1 MGVAHRW
8 QEGDFLPNLL
18 SRTYLRGG
26 NGVPAS
32 GLEGMFRRT
41 SSLLLLLPVWILIQT
56 AGSVAQEP
64 DIWYPSTYEP
74 GTRIN
79 LFASW
84 SGVSADE
91 GFVASLPPGWGL
103 SAATGV
109 RQAHRHVPLDVVR
122 LSNGQYLL
130 QPSESLRRTYDII
143 LQIETSEDE
152 TFWNSRFSLAPA
164 VKIGSTYVP
173 DEAHIRRGELRS
185 KSGASSGYALAFEED
200 FTALHVQSQLLE
212 TLLDSHTLEF
222 WIRTTVLDAVILST
236 WDGATDSPYPIE
248 FMIDPQGRIR
258 YYRNTIGHHVTLA
271 TEFPVADGIWHHVA
285 LVHDA
290 ETDWTKLYVD
300 GAIADSLLDPAG
312 IHLSGMYPLALGGRV
327 GEQEIEF
334 IGELDE
340 LRLWPAAR
348 TALQIHAAMQQ
359 ESPQGSALA
368 LDFESRESF
377 GSFREGNAIRYRVPG
392 GPSFGPL
399 VHSFSGIAFDEG
411 VSLTWEDE
419 DPASEAFLIER
430 SEDGLEFERLTRIER
445 LSRNTPW
452 SFTDLEAPS
461 RVVFY
466 RLLQETRN
474 RSPRIVGT
482 IKLGLAPQS
491 EPPPAEIVGNYPNP
505 FNPRTS
511 ITYEVRESQHL
522 RLSIIDLTGHLVTVL
537 VDRQHEPGTFESTW
551 DANELPSGTY
561 FVRLQGLNGTVQT
574 RQILLT
580 K

>member
-1 MGVAHRW
+1 
-8 QEGDFLPNLL
+8 
-18 SRTYLRGG
+18 
-26 NGVPAS
+26 
-32 GLEGMFRRT
+32 MFRRT
-41 SSLLLLLPVWILIQT
+41 SSLLLLLPVWILVQIT
-56 AGSVAQEP
+56 GSVAQAP

-109 RQAHRHVPLDVVR
+109 RQAHRHVPLDVVS

-130 QPSESLRRTYDII
+130 QPSEPLRRTYDII

-152 TFWNSRFSLAPA
+152 TFWSSRFSIAPA

-173 DEAHIRRGELRS
+173 DEAHIRRGELHS
-185 KSGASSGYALAFEED
+185 KSGTSFGYALGFEED

-222 WIRTTVLDAVILST
+222 WIRTIALDAVILST

-248 FMIDPQGRIR
+248 FTIDPQGRIR

-312 IHLSGMYPLALGGRV
+312 IHLSGIYPIALGGRV

-474 RSPRIVGT
+474 RPPRIVGT

>member
-1 MGVAHRW
+1 
-8 QEGDFLPNLL
+8 
-18 SRTYLRGG
+18 
-26 NGVPAS
+26 
-32 GLEGMFRRT
+32 MFRRT
-41 SSLLLLLPVWILIQT
+41 GSLLLLLPVWTLVQI
-56 AGSVAQEP
+56 AGSVAQAP
-64 DIWYPSTYEP
+64 DTDIWYPSTYEP
-74 GTRIN
+74 GTSIN

-84 SGVSADE
+84 NGVSADE
-91 GFVASLPPGWGL
+91 GFVVSLPSGWGL
-103 SAATGV
+103 NTATGV
-109 RQAHRHVPLDVVR
+109 RQAHRHVTLDVVS
-122 LSNGQYLL
+122 LPNGQYLL
-130 QPSESLRRTYDII
+130 LPSEPLRRTYDII
-143 LQIETSEDE
+143 VQVETSKDD
-152 TFWNSRFSLAPA
+152 TFWNSRFSIAPA
-164 VKIGSTYVP
+164 VKMGSTYVP

-185 KSGASSGYALAFEED
+185 KSDASFGYALAFEKD
-200 FTALHVQSQLLE
+200 FNALHVQSQSLEVLLG
-212 TLLDSHTLEF
+212 SHTLEF

-236 WDGATDSPYPIE
+236 WNGATDSPYPIE

-271 TEFPVADGIWHHVA
+271 TEFPVADGTWHHVA

-290 ETDWTKLYVD
+290 ETDWTQLYVN
-300 GAIADSLLDPAG
+300 GAKADSLLDPAD
-312 IHLSGMYPLALGGRV
+312 IHLGGTYPLALGGRV
-327 GEQEIEF
+327 GEQEVEF
-334 IGELDE
+334 VGELDE
-340 LRLWPAAR
+340 LRVWPVAR
-348 TALQIHAAMQQ
+348 TGLQIHATMQQ

-399 VHSFSGIAFDEG
+399 VHSFRGIAFDEG
-411 VSLTWEDE
+411 VTLTWKDE
-419 DPASEAFLIER
+419 DPASKAFLIER
-430 SEDGLEFERLTRIER
+430 SEDGLGFERLTRIEYSS
-445 LSRNTPW
+445 LNTPW
-452 SFTDLEAPS
+452 SYTDLEPPS

-466 RLLQETRN
+466 RLVQETQN
-474 RSPRIVGT
+474 RPPRIVGT

-522 RLSIIDLTGHLVTVL
+522 QLSIIDLSGHLVAVL
-537 VDRQHEPGTFESTW
+537 VDRQHEPGTFESSW
-551 DANELPSGTY
+551 DANEWPSGTY

>member
-1 MGVAHRW
+1 
-8 QEGDFLPNLL
+8 
-18 SRTYLRGG
+18 
-26 NGVPAS
+26 
-32 GLEGMFRRT
+32 MFRRT
-41 SSLLLLLPVWILIQT
+41 SSLLLLLPVWILVQI
-56 AGSVAQEP
+56 AGSAAQAP
-64 DIWYPSTYEP
+64 DIDIWYPSTYEP

-103 SAATGV
+103 SRATGV
-109 RQAHRHVPLDVVR
+109 RQAHRHVPLDVVS

-130 QPSESLRRTYDII
+130 QPSEPLRRTYDII
-143 LQIETSEDE
+143 LQVETSEDD
-152 TFWNSRFSLAPA
+152 TFWNSRFSIAPA

-173 DEAHIRRGELRS
+173 EEAHIRRGELRS
-185 KSGASSGYALAFEED
+185 KSGNSFGYALAFEED
-200 FTALHVQSQLLE
+200 FTVLHIQSQLLE
-212 TLLDSHTLEF
+212 LLLDSHTLEF
-222 WIRTTVLDAVILST
+222 WIRTTALDAVILST

-271 TEFPVADGIWHHVA
+271 TEFPLADGIWHHVA

-312 IHLSGMYPLALGGRV
+312 IHLSGTYPLALGGRV

-348 TALQIHAAMQQ
+348 TALQILAAMQQ

-419 DPASEAFLIER
+419 DPASEAFVIER
-430 SEDGLEFERLTRIER
+430 SEDGTEFERLARVER
-445 LSRNTPW
+445 LSRNAPW
-452 SFTDLEAPS
+452 SFTDLDAPS

-474 RSPRIVGT
+474 RPPRIVGT

-522 RLSIIDLTGHLVTVL
+522 RLSIIDLAGHLITVL